1 MDTANIQLWG
11 IPGSREKVERTRRHG
26 RGGQELRTGGSG
38 TSWLG
43 VQHLLWWL
51 EDTEGREA
59 GQEVTMSSAGGEGSD

>member
-1 MDTANIQLWG
+1 
-11 IPGSREKVERTRRHG
+11 VERTRRHG

-51 EDTEGREA
+51 ENTEGREA